1 LDLKCFPINLTNMK
15 KAVIFTHNLLAE
27 NFAKTAHGLLRGT
40 SRFEILA
47 VIDSANSGKDAGEVL
62 DGKWL
67 GIPTYKSI
75 DEYIELSN
83 GEAEVCVVGVAFPGG
98 ILPDACRYELI
109 SAMKNGLNI
118 ISGLHHYLSDDVEF
132 QKIAKENKVELL
144 DIRKTKPIADL
155 HFWSGK
161 ILDVKTPIIAVLG
174 TDCAVGKRT
183 TARFMMESFQEKDIK
198 TEIIFTGQTGWM
210 QGYKHGFIFDSTPN
224 DFVSG
229 ELEKAILECVQDSNP
244 DLILLEGQSSLR
256 NPSGPG
262 GSELILSGNVNGVI
276 LVHPVGRKFFVDLEE
291 FKYKIPEIEEEIMLI
306 EAYGKKVIGVAL
318 NQENTSI
325 DLLKENKKKI
335 ENNLGIPVS
344 IPLTDGVEKIVEH
357 INNEYL
363 IE

>member
-1 LDLKCFPINLTNMK
+1 MK

-155 HFWSGK
+155 HFWSK
-161 ILDVKTPIIAVLG
+161 
-174 TDCAVGKRT
+174 
-183 TARFMMESFQEKDIK
+183 
-198 TEIIFTGQTGWM
+198 
-210 QGYKHGFIFDSTPN
+210 
-224 DFVSG
+224 
-229 ELEKAILECVQDSNP
+229 
-244 DLILLEGQSSLR
+244 
-256 NPSGPG
+256 
-262 GSELILSGNVNGVI
+262 
-276 LVHPVGRKFFVDLEE
+276 
-291 FKYKIPEIEEEIMLI
+291 
-306 EAYGKKVIGVAL
+306 
-318 NQENTSI
+318 
-325 DLLKENKKKI
+325 
-335 ENNLGIPVS
+335 
-344 IPLTDGVEKIVEH
+344 
-357 INNEYL
+357 
-363 IE
+363 

>member
-1 LDLKCFPINLTNMK
+1 MK
-15 KAVIFTHNLLAE
+15 KAILFTHNLLAE

-40 SRFEILA
+40 SRFKVVG
-47 VIDSANSGKDAGEVL
+47 VIDSTHGGKDAGEVL
-62 DGKWL
+62 DGKRL
-67 GIPTYKSI
+67 NIPTFKSVA
-75 DEYIELSN
+75 EYIKLSD

-98 ILPDACRYELI
+98 ILPDSCRYELI

-118 ISGLHHYLSDDVEF
+118 ISGLHHYLSDDIEF

-144 DIRKTKPIADL
+144 DIRKTKPVSDL

-161 ILDVKTPIIAVLG
+161 ILDVKTPILAVLG

-183 TARFMMESFQEKDIK
+183 TARFIMEACQQKNIN
-198 TEIIFTGQTGWM
+198 TEIIYTGQTGWM
-210 QGYKHGFIFDSTPN
+210 QGYKYGFIFDATPN

-229 ELEKAILECVQDSNP
+229 ELERAILECVNKSNP

-262 GSELILSGNVNGVI
+262 GSELILSGNVKGVI
-276 LVHPVGRKFFVDLEE
+276 LVHPIGRKFFVDLEE
-291 FKYKIPEIEEEIMLI
+291 FEYRLPEIEEEIMLI
-306 EAYGKKVIGVAL
+306 EAYGKKVIGIAL

-325 DLLKENKKKI
+325 DILRENQKRL
-335 ENNLGIPVS
+335 ENNLSIPVS
-344 IPLTDGVEKIVEH
+344 IPLTEGVEKIVEH
-357 INNEYL
+357 IKKEYL